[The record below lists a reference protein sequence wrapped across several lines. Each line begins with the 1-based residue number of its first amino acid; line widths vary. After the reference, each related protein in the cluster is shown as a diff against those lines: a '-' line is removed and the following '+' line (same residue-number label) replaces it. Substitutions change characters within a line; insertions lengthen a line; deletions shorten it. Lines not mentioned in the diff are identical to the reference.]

1 MGTKSREVIYGSR
14 LRGLVM
20 DAASAREEAI
30 AAVRRG
36 DRAEAEAWSLRMEGF
51 GGPAQPSPTLGQCLN
66 GGLAWL
72 EVECMRCKTRAGL
85 SLVYIRRPRDTP
97 TWKLE
102 ASLRCR
108 ACATPR
114 RRAPARII
122 KLTAEREIPQRP
134 WDGADPDEV

>member
-1 MGTKSREVIYGSR
+1 
-14 LRGLVM
+14 M

-30 AAVRRG
+30 AAVRRA
-36 DRAEAEAWSLRMEGF
+36 DRAEAEAWSLHMEGF

-72 EVECMRCKTRAGL
+72 EVECLRCKTRA
-85 SLVYIRRPRDTP
+85 SLNLLYVRRRRETP
-97 TWKLE
+97 IWQLE

-114 RRAPARII
+114 RRAPARIV
-122 KLTAEREIPQRP
+122 KLTAEREIAQRE
-134 WDGADPDEV
+134 WDGPDPDEV